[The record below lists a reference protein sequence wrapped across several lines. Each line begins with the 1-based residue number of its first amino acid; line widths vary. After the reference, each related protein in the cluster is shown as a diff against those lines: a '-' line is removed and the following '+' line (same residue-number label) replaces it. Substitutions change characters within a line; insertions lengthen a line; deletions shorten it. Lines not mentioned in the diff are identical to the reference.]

1 MTIHFI
7 EFIMKEYSFDELLHK
22 AASYCSI
29 SEHCISELELK
40 LKAWGIESEVSD
52 KIIDRLKEE
61 DFINEKRYCIAFVKD
76 KFRFNKWGK
85 IKISYALKQKGLEN
99 SLITNALN
107 TIDEG
112 EYQEMLAVLLK
123 AKLKTI
129 KWEYE
134 YEKMGKL
141 FNFAQSRGFESA
153 IIDKVVRNL

>member
-1 MTIHFI
+1 
-7 EFIMKEYSFDELLHK
+7 MKEYSFDELLHK

-29 SEHCISELELK
+29 SEHCISEVELK
-40 LKAWGIESEVSD
+40 LKAWGIENEVSD

-61 DFINEKRYCIAFVKD
+61 DFINEKRFCIAFVKD

-99 SLITNALN
+99 NLITNALN

-153 IIDKVVRNL
+153 VIDKVVRNL

>member
-1 MTIHFI
+1 
-7 EFIMKEYSFDELLHK
+7 MKEYSFDELLHK

-29 SEHCISELELK
+29 SEHCISEVELK
-40 LKAWGIESEVSD
+40 LKAWGVASDKAD
-52 KIIDRLKEE
+52 KIIDRLKED

-85 IKISYALKQKGLEN
+85 IKISYALKQKGLDN
-99 SLITNALN
+99 NLIQNALN

-112 EYQEMLAVLLK
+112 EYQEMLAELLK
-123 AKLKTI
+123 AKLQTI

-153 IIDKVVRNL
+153 VIDKAVRNL

>member
-1 MTIHFI
+1 
-7 EFIMKEYSFDELLHK
+7 MKEYSFEELLHK

-29 SEHCISELELK
+29 SEHCISEVELK
-40 LKAWGIESEVSD
+40 LKAWGIESDVSD
-52 KIIDRLKEE
+52 KIIDRLKKE
-61 DFINEKRYCIAFVKD
+61 DFINEKRFCIAFVKD

-85 IKISYALKQKGLEN
+85 IKISFALKQKGLEN
-99 SLITNALN
+99 NLITNALN

-112 EYQEMLAVLLK
+112 EYQEMLALLLK

>member
-1 MTIHFI
+1 
-7 EFIMKEYSFDELLHK
+7 MKEYSFDELLHK

-29 SEHCISELELK
+29 SEHCISEVELK
-40 LKAWGIESEVSD
+40 LKAWGVESDKAD

-61 DFINEKRYCIAFVKD
+61 NFINEKRFCIAFVKD
-76 KFRFNKWGK
+76 KFHFNKWGK
-85 IKISYALKQKGLEN
+85 IKISYSLKQKGLEN

-107 TIDEG
+107 TIDDG
-112 EYQEMLAVLLK
+112 EYEEMLAVLLK
-123 AKLKTI
+123 TKLKTI

-153 IIDKVVRNL
+153 VIDKVVRNL

>member
-1 MTIHFI
+1 
-7 EFIMKEYSFDELLHK
+7 MKEYSFDELLHK

-40 LKAWGIESEVSD
+40 LKAWGIENEVSD

-99 SLITNALN
+99 SVITNALN

-129 KWEYE
+129 KWEFE

-153 IIDKVVRNL
+153 VIDKVVRNL

>member
-1 MTIHFI
+1 
-7 EFIMKEYSFDELLHK
+7 MKEYSFDELLHK

-29 SEHCISELELK
+29 SEHWISEVESK
-40 LKAWGIESEVSD
+40 LKAWGVESDKAD

-61 DFINEKRYCIAFVKD
+61 NFINEKRFCIAFVKD
-76 KFRFNKWGK
+76 KFHFNKWGK
-85 IKISYALKQKGLEN
+85 IKLSYSLKQKGLEN

-107 TIDEG
+107 TIDDG
-112 EYQEMLAVLLK
+112 EYEEMLAVLLK
-123 AKLKTI
+123 TKLKTI

-153 IIDKVVRNL
+153 VIDKVVRNL

>member
-1 MTIHFI
+1 
-7 EFIMKEYSFDELLHK
+7 MKEYTFDELLHK

-29 SEHCISELELK
+29 SEHCISDVELK
-40 LKAWGIESEVSD
+40 LKAWGIDPAKSD
-52 KIIDRLKEE
+52 KIIERLKSD
-61 DFINEKRYCIAFVKD
+61 DFINEKRYCVAFVKD
-76 KFRFNKWGK
+76 KFHYNKWGK
-85 IKISYALKQKGLEN
+85 IKISYALKQKGLDN
-99 SLITNALN
+99 QLINQALN

-112 EYQEMLAVLLK
+112 EYEEMLAVLLK

-153 IIDKVVRNL
+153 IIDKVVRAI

>member
-1 MTIHFI
+1 
-7 EFIMKEYSFDELLHK
+7 MKAYSLDELLHK

-29 SEHCISELELK
+29 SEHCISEVEMK
-40 LKAWGIESEVSD
+40 LNAWGVETGEAT
-52 KIIDRLKEE
+52 KIIQHLIED

-76 KFRFNKWGK
+76 KFHFNKWGK
-85 IKISYALKQKGLEN
+85 IKISYSLKQKGIDN
-99 SLITNALN
+99 KLISNALN

-112 EYQEMLAVLLK
+112 EYEEMLAVLLK

-141 FNFAQSRGFESA
+141 FNFAQSRGFESS
-153 IIDKVVRNL
+153 IIDKAIRRL

>member
-1 MTIHFI
+1 
-7 EFIMKEYSFDELLHK
+7 MKEYSYDELLHK

-29 SEHCISELELK
+29 SEHCISDVELK
-40 LKAWGIESEVSD
+40 LKAWGVVSDKSD
-52 KIIDRLKEE
+52 KIIDKLIEQ
-61 DFINEKRYCIAFVKD
+61 DFINEKRFCVAFVKD

-85 IKISYALKQKGLEN
+85 IKISFALKQKGLEN

-123 AKLKTI
+123 AKLNTI
-129 KWEYE
+129 KWEFE

-141 FNFAQSRGFESA
+141 FQFAQSRGFESA
-153 IIDKVVRNL
+153 VIDKVVRSI